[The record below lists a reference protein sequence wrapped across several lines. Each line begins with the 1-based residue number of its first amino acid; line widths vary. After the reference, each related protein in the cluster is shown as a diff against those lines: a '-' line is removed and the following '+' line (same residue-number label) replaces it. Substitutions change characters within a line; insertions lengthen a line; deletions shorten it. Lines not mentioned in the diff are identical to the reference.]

1 MDPLTV
7 GGLAA
12 RYRAGETTPGAVLDE
27 VARRIAARGDSD
39 GVWIERVPLPALERR
54 LRAIEARRA
63 RGDRLPLYGIPF
75 AVKDNIDVAGLPTT
89 AGCPAYAYEPAE
101 DAVAV
106 RRLLDAGAVLV
117 GKCNMDQFATGLTGA
132 RSPYGI
138 PRCVQSRSHISGGS
152 SSGSAVAVAAGLVA
166 FALGTDTAG
175 SGRVPAALNGIVG
188 LKPTRGRIS
197 TRGVVPACRTLDCVS
212 VFAHS
217 VDDARA
223 VLEVAEGY
231 DKADPFSRRPP
242 RDTGPTADP
251 PFRFGVPRDDQ
262 LEFFGDAES
271 ARLYRASLSILAGT
285 GGRMTEI
292 DFEPF
297 LEAGE
302 FLYGGPWVA
311 ERDAAVGDFIRTNP
325 DAVHPALRAIVGGAA
340 PITATET
347 FRAIYRLETLR
358 RRAAAAW
365 RHVDA
370 LVLPTTGTT
379 YRVEEVLADPFS
391 LNTRLGHY
399 TAFLNL
405 LDLCA
410 VALPA
415 GFRENRTPF
424 GISLVAPTFA
434 DRLVC
439 RLGSRY
445 EAHARGE
452 PVGRREAGAE
462 GCRRR
467 VWLAVAGAHLSGQ
480 PLNHQLTARG
490 GRLVR
495 ACRTAPS
502 YRLYAL
508 AGASPPK
515 PGLVHAGGAGA
526 AIEVEVWELGLGAF
540 GAFVAEVPPPLAI
553 GSVELDDGGVVKGF
567 VCEPRAVVDATEITR
582 HGGWRAWISRKA

>member
-12 RYRAGETTPGAVLDE
+12 RYRAGETTPEAMLDE

-39 GVWIERVPLPALERR
+39 GVWIERVPPPALERR

-75 AVKDNIDVAGLPTT
+75 AVKDNIDAAGLPTT
-89 AGCPAYAYEPAE
+89 VGCPAYAYEPAE

-117 GKCNMDQFATGLTGA
+117 GKCNMDQFATGLTGT

-138 PRCVQSRSHISGGS
+138 PRCVRSRSHIAGGS

-231 DKADPFSRRPP
+231 DEADPFSRRPP
-242 RDTGPTADP
+242 RGMGPTADP

-262 LEFFGDAES
+262 LEFFGDEES
-271 ARLYRASLSILAGT
+271 ARLYRASLSTLAGA

-311 ERDAAVGDFIRTNP
+311 ERDAAVGAFIRANP
-325 DAVHPALRAIVGGAA
+325 DAVHPAVRAIVVGAA

-358 RRAAAAW
+358 RRAASTW

-415 GFRENRTPF
+415 GSRENRTPF
-424 GISLVAPTFA
+424 GISLVAPAFA

-439 RLGSRY
+439 RLASRY

-452 PVGRREAGAE
+452 PVGRPEPGAE
-462 GCRRR
+462 GGRRR
-467 VWLAVAGAHLSGQ
+467 VRLAVAGAHLSGQ

-508 AGASPPK
+508 AGAAPPK
-515 PGLVHAGGAGA
+515 PGLVHAGGAGS

-567 VCEPRAVVDATEITR
+567 VCEPRAVADATEITR